1 MSHHVSIS
9 NSLLIGYNHHLLWL
23 NSYLWQMQIPLLIDC
38 DSKSP
43 PSVLCAACDLSNTIT
58 QRCTAK
64 TALTPFSMCH
74 GVLSSLHLTFWRQ
87 TGAEEAAEETLI
99 PNFSPCHY
107 GPVRPPIRCLWVM
120 WETLGPVLPTPAG
133 QTACFVQT
141 KLKTT
146 RQTQLRFT
154 SMSPRDLYACFVVVK
169 REAWILISHLSGLAS
184 FLPLSPFHRT

>member
-1 MSHHVSIS
+1 M
-9 NSLLIGYNHHLLWL
+9 
-23 NSYLWQMQIPLLIDC
+23 
-38 DSKSP
+38 
-43 PSVLCAACDLSNTIT
+43 LCEACDLSNTIT

-74 GVLSSLHLTFWRQ
+74 GMLSSLHLTFWRQ

-133 QTACFVQT
+133 QTACSVQT

-154 SMSPRDLYACFVVVK
+154 SMKSPGSICPLCGRDERSLDINLSFIWTHFV
-169 REAWILISHLSGLAS
+169 SSSFPFSPHLVT
-184 FLPLSPFHRT
+184 FLSPPSY